1 MTKVYVLSS
10 HPDAEVSD
18 TINKMPADKL
28 RVVLYGIARGY
39 DFDESMD
46 VAIFDGTKTTWLS
59 SLEAA
64 EQPLAPDGGYVC
76 PECGVRSAVVHFENC
91 SFANPTTGKA

>member
-1 MTKVYVLSS
+1 MVKVYVLSS

-18 TINKMPADKL
+18 TINRMPVDKL
-28 RVVLYGIARGY
+28 RVALYGIARGY

-46 VAIFDGTKTTWLS
+46 VAILDGTKTNWLS

-64 EQPLAPDGGYVC
+64 EQPLALDVCQYVENGIHDFHKSRIDETC
-76 PECGVRSAVVHFENC
+76 LNCGKR
-91 SFANPTTGKA
+91 K

>member
-10 HPDAEVSD
+10 HPDVEVSD

-28 RVVLYGIARGY
+28 RVALYGIARGY

-64 EQPLAPDGGYVC
+64 QQTLALDLALPPAKDDVYKIEWLDGDT
-76 PECGVRSAVVHFENC
+76 VRLTPSQ
-91 SFANPTTGKA
+91 

>member
-64 EQPLAPDGGYVC
+64 EQPLAPDVAKC
-76 PECGVRSAVVHFENC
+76 RSSYHGAL
-91 SFANPTTGKA
+91 

>member
-28 RVVLYGIARGY
+28 RVALYGIARGY

-64 EQPLAPDGGYVC
+64 QQSRALDAATVC
-76 PECGVRSAVVHFENC
+76 PNCGYQVSALICTKCGTPIPATQV
-91 SFANPTTGKA
+91 T

>member
-28 RVVLYGIARGY
+28 RVALYGIARGY

-59 SLEAA
+59 SLEAT
-64 EQPLAPDGGYVC
+64 EQSVERTLPKCPSCGADDGDCFVWC
-76 PECGVRSAVVHFENC
+76 ARVN
-91 SFANPTTGKA
+91 